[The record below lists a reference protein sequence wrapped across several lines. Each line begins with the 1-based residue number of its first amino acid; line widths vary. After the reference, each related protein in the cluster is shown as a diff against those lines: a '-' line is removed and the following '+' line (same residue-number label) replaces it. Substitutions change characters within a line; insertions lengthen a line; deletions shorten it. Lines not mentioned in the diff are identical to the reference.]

1 METVGKPTAAA
12 RVLAVR
18 PVGTTAVLAELSG
31 LHDVLALQ
39 ALLLEQPLPGQ
50 VDVLAAAETVMVRA
64 DSPAAAR
71 RMAGLLLEMDL
82 TVQAHAEGKLVLIET
97 VYDGEDLA
105 EVGRL
110 TGLGTD
116 GVIAAHTGQVWTV
129 AFGGFAPGFGYMVGE
144 NQLLEV
150 PRRSSPR
157 TAVPA
162 GAVALAGTY
171 SAVYPRK
178 SPGGWQLIGRTA
190 AHMWD
195 LSREQP
201 ALAAP
206 GDRVQ
211 FRAVR
216 ELVEVAGPDDGS
228 AGSQAAATQE
238 LDVRSGLRILSPG
251 LQSLVQDLGRPGHAG
266 LGVSAAGALDRSSL
280 RRGNR
285 IVGNQP
291 SAAVVETVAGG
302 LRVQAVGDQV
312 LAVTGAPSALTVV
325 TPSAARDE
333 GAPEDGGAPEDSR
346 APEEDRMQ
354 ARTVPM
360 ATAFALLD
368 GEILT
373 VGAPERG
380 FRSYLAIRG
389 GAEADAVLGSRSTDT
404 MSGIGPAP
412 LAAGQ
417 LLGAGAA
424 TSSNVVGNPEL
435 QPDFPDTGVTVLD
448 IVPGPRDD
456 WFDAAALESL
466 CGQDRAVTPRS
477 NRVGMRLDGEPLSR
491 SRGGELPSE
500 GTMAGALQIPPEGQP
515 VLFLA
520 DHPITGGYPVIGVVV
535 DHQLDLAAQVP
546 IGGSIRFRWA
556 PGYAPP
562 TAFSDASPAIS
573 QTK

>member
-1 METVGKPTAAA
+1 MIPMETVSKTSAAA

-39 ALLLEQPLPGQ
+39 ALLLEEPLPGQ
-50 VDVLAAAETVMVRA
+50 VDVLAAAETVMVKA

-71 RMAGLLLEMDL
+71 RMGSLLLGMDL
-82 TVQAHAEGKLVLIET
+82 TVQSHAEGKLVQIDT

-105 EVGRL
+105 EVARL
-110 TGLGTD
+110 TGISAH
-116 GVIAAHTGQVWTV
+116 GVIAAHTGQIWTV

-144 NQLLEV
+144 NQVLEV

-162 GAVALAGTY
+162 GSVALAGNY

-216 ELVEVAGPDDGS
+216 ELVEIAPQSTASD
-228 AGSQAAATQE
+228 AARSENATTNATGTQ
-238 LDVRSGLRILSPG
+238 SGLRILSPG
-251 LQSLVQDLGRPGHAG
+251 LQSLIQDLGRPGHAG
-266 LGVSAAGALDRSSL
+266 LGVSSAGALDRSSL
-280 RRGNR
+280 RRANR

-291 SAAVVETVAGG
+291 SAAVVESVAGG

-325 TPSAARDE
+325 TPSSAPGEA
-333 GAPEDGGAPEDSR
+333 APEDDQPE
-346 APEEDRMQ
+346 Q
-354 ARTVPM
+354 VRTVPM

-373 VGAPERG
+373 IGAPERG
-380 FRSYLAIRG
+380 FRTYLAIRG
-389 GAEADAVLGSRSTDT
+389 GALADAVLGSRSTDT

-456 WFDAAALESL
+456 WFDDAALESL
-466 CGQDRAVTPRS
+466 CSQDWAVTPRS
-477 NRVGMRLDGEPLSR
+477 NRVGMRLDGQPLNR
-491 SRGGELPSE
+491 SRDGELPSE

-556 PGYAPP
+556 PGHGRP
-562 TAFSDASPAIS
+562 TSYSSPKTS
-573 QTK
+573 QTKVSN